1 MVQGIVGIKNRL
13 HGTIEVATLDEYGE
27 ETTKTETKS
36 TFIANRLKA
45 KYPKLTADVK
55 GLS

>member
-45 KYPKLTADVK
+45 KYSKLTADVK